1 MSNRHY
7 QMLAFCLFLT
17 MVLLSAC
24 GSAAGEEPPKR
35 EPDMIS
41 HHSRESVNPP
51 PETSMYEN
59 ADAQEEQSLAQQAKA
74 STEEMAQVTDA
85 QAVSL
90 DNHLYIV
97 PEVTHGTRWNL
108 EAFREEGREH
118 LKDTLPGD
126 TVIHLSTDQ
135 KAKMELKQLTEDIQN
150 DTVSGEELDRR
161 LESIQEFMKTD
172 V

>member
-1 MSNRHY
+1 MSIRHN
-7 QMLAFCLFLT
+7 QMLAFCLLLM

-24 GSAAGEEPPKR
+24 GSAAGEEPPQK
-35 EPDMIS
+35 EPDIV
-41 HHSRESVNPP
+41 HHSREPVNQPE
-51 PETSMYEN
+51 ETSMYEN
-59 ADAQEEQSLAQQAKA
+59 VDPREEQSLARQAKA
-74 STEEMAQVTDA
+74 STEELEQVKDA

-118 LKDTLPGD
+118 LKDALPGD
-126 TVIHLSTDQ
+126 AIIHLSTDQ
-135 KAKMELKQLTEDIQN
+135 KANMELKQLAEDIQN
-150 DTVSGEELDRR
+150 GTVSGKELDRR
-161 LESIQEFMKTD
+161 LESIEKFMKTD

>member
-7 QMLAFCLFLT
+7 QMLAFCLLLT

-24 GSAAGEEPPKR
+24 GSAAGEEPQKR
-35 EPDMIS
+35 EPEIS

-51 PETSMYEN
+51 QETSMYEN
-59 ADAQEEQSLAQQAKA
+59 ADAQEEQALAQQAKA
-74 STEEMAQVTDA
+74 STEEMEQVTNA

-126 TVIHLSTDQ
+126 IVIHLSTDQ
-135 KAKMELKQLTEDIQN
+135 KAKMELKRLTEDIQN